1 MFGKKWPD
9 QIRCLGIYVGHE
21 INKNFN
27 SNWNNKIDKTKVI
40 LKRWKERDLSL
51 FGKVHVIKTFAIM
64 QFVLP
69 ASLLS
74 VPPEVMNKLTLCC
87 MIFYGG
93 QEIRLRGPK

>member
-1 MFGKKWPD
+1 MLKQTLLYYHVLISSLPDKGRQRNCNLFRIKWPD

-27 SNWNNKIDKTKVI
+27 SNWNNKIDKIKVI

-51 FGKVHVIKTFAIM
+51 FGKVHVVKTFAIS

-69 ASLLS
+69 A
-74 VPPEVMNKLTLCC
+74 
-87 MIFYGG
+87 
-93 QEIRLRGPK
+93 